1 MADFPINNKSNTRR
15 VRSHDG
21 SWITVHTSGTWRPKR
36 RISGFHVVVGIL
48 IALGV
53 TLSIGYNI
61 AQISTRNTYYNC
73 HVIDKDRSYNS
84 RDGKSDMRI
93 YTDNCGTFRIKDT
106 IFGNVNF
113 DTADLYSSIM
123 VDRNYDFNTRGFRF
137 GLFNGFPIILEATP
151 S

>member
-1 MADFPINNKSNTRR
+1 MADFPIKSKNNTRK

-21 SWITVHTSGTWRPKR
+21 TWITVRTSDSWRPPRK
-36 RISGFHVVVGIL
+36 IPWFSFL
-48 IALGV
+48 IGLLIVASV
-53 TLSIGYNI
+53 ASWAIYTI
-61 AQISTRNTYYNC
+61 AQVSITNTYYNC
-73 HVIDKDRSYNS
+73 HVIDKDRTFDS
-84 RDGKSDMRI
+84 RYGKSDMRV

-113 DTADLYSSIM
+113 NTADLYSSIM